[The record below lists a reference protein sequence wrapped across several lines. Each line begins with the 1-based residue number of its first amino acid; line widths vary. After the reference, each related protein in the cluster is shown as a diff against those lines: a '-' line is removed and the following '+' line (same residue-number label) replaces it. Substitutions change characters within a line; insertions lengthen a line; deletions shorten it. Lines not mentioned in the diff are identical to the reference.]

1 MIQTLSNENS
11 ELRDQLDIR
20 YSNLAS
26 KAPETNFG
34 SLKSE
39 EIEEYLEH
47 IDKLTDE
54 NNNLMMLNDKLTK
67 RADEAT
73 KTLIS
78 RGKELEEKLA
88 VWNDLENAL
97 QCTRDR
103 ESSLKKHKEI
113 LENKLSNI

>member
-1 MIQTLSNENS
+1 M
-11 ELRDQLDIR
+11 
-20 YSNLAS
+20 AS
-26 KAPETNFG
+26 KASDSAYG
-34 SLKSE
+34 ASLKGE
-39 EIEEYLEH
+39 EAEEYLEH

-54 NNNLMMLNDKLTK
+54 NNNLILLNDKLTK

-97 QCTRDR
+97 QCTRER
-103 ESSLKKHKEI
+103 ELGLKQQKDV
-113 LENKLSNI
+113 LENKLSNL